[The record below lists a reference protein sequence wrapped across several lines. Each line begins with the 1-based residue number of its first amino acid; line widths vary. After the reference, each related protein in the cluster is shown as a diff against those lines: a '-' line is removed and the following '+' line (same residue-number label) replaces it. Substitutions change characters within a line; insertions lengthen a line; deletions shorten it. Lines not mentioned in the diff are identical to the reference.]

1 MTPEEMQK
9 LFQVFTQ
16 ANASTTRKYGGT
28 GLGLAI
34 TRKLSQMMG
43 GDVGVESKPGKG
55 STFTIR
61 VPAVLPEKVPGSRGQ
76 EGGVSPAGSALVG
89 SGLPISDSARTVLVV
104 DDDGAVRDLLTRFLS
119 KEGFQ
124 VATAASGEEGL
135 RMARQLHP
143 RAITLDVMMPGVDG
157 WSVLHTLKADPST
170 SAIPVIMLTIK
181 DEKNLGYALGA
192 SDYLSKPVDR
202 VQLLSILKKYC
213 GGNAPGTA
221 LVVEDEPATRE
232 MLRRL
237 LEADGWTVREAGNGR
252 EALECIAR
260 GTPSLILLDLLMP
273 EMDGFELVKELREHP
288 EWRSIPVVVL
298 TAKDLTPE
306 ERLFLNGS
314 LLLSGC
320 VKRGLEQGAFNRD
333 ELLRQ
338 VRDLVKQHS

>member
-1 MTPEEMQK
+1 M
-9 LFQVFTQ
+9 
-16 ANASTTRKYGGT
+16 
-28 GLGLAI
+28 
-34 TRKLSQMMG
+34 
-43 GDVGVESKPGKG
+43 
-55 STFTIR
+55 
-61 VPAVLPEKVPGSRGQ
+61 PAVLTERQPVVRGPESVVNPV
-76 EGGVSPAGSALVG
+76 VSSLIG
-89 SGLPISDSARTVLVV
+89 SGLPLSESSRTVLVV

-124 VATAASGEEGL
+124 VATASSGEEGL
-135 RMARQLHP
+135 RLARQLHP

-157 WSVLHTLKADPST
+157 WSVLHTLKADPNT

-202 VQLLSILKKYC
+202 VQLLGILKKYC
-213 GGNAPGTA
+213 GGKTPGTA
-221 LVVEDEPATRE
+221 LVVEDETVTRE

-237 LEADGWTVREAGNGR
+237 LEADGWTVREAANGR
-252 EALECIAR
+252 EALECIAA
-260 GTPSLILLDLLMP
+260 GSPSLILLDLLMP
-273 EMDGFELVKELREHP
+273 EMDGFELIKELREHP

-298 TAKDLTPE
+298 TAKDLTAE

-338 VRDLVKQHS
+338 VRDLVGQQS